1 MICKDGFRF
10 WGSRCLSDDPLFA
23 FENYTR
29 TAQVLA
35 DTIAEGHMWAVDKPL
50 NPSLA
55 RDIIEGIRAK
65 LRSLVNQGYLI
76 GADCWLDESVNDKDS
91 LKAGKLTIDYDYTP
105 VPPLENLMLRQRITD
120 RYRRFCQPCQ
130 CIRGYMAL
138 PRKLKHLN
146 LFNDGN
152 NWQGI
157 VESLT
162 LPKFTRKF
170 EKYRGGGMPGAVDVD
185 MGLDDGALDTE
196 FSIGGT
202 ELLLFKQM
210 GKATVDGIQLR
221 FTGSVQRDDTGEVQ
235 AIELVV
241 RGRHKEVDS
250 GEWKTG
256 ESSTTKVSSTNSY
269 AKLTINGEVL
279 YEVDLV
285 NMIEIVDG
293 VDLMEAHRNAL
304 GL

>member
-1 MICKDGFRF
+1 
-10 WGSRCLSDDPLFA
+10 
-23 FENYTR
+23 
-29 TAQVLA
+29 
-35 DTIAEGHMWAVDKPL
+35 
-50 NPSLA
+50 
-55 RDIIEGIRAK
+55 
-65 LRSLVNQGYLI
+65 
-76 GADCWLDESVNDKDS
+76 
-91 LKAGKLTIDYDYTP
+91 
-105 VPPLENLMLRQRITD
+105 
-120 RYRRFCQPCQ
+120 
-130 CIRGYMAL
+130 MAL

-221 FTGSVQRDDTGEVQ
+221 FTGSIQRDDTGETVAVEVVMRGRQ
-235 AIELVV
+235 KEIDTGEGKQGEDTESKISVVCTYFRLTMDGKELV
-241 RGRHKEVDS
+241 EID
-250 GEWKTG
+250 
-256 ESSTTKVSSTNSY
+256 
-269 AKLTINGEVL
+269 TI
-279 YEVDLV
+279 
-285 NMIEIVDG
+285 NMIEKVNG
-293 VDLMEAHRNAL
+293 VDRLEQHRRNI

>member
-1 MICKDGFRF
+1 
-10 WGSRCLSDDPLFA
+10 
-23 FENYTR
+23 
-29 TAQVLA
+29 
-35 DTIAEGHMWAVDKPL
+35 
-50 NPSLA
+50 
-55 RDIIEGIRAK
+55 
-65 LRSLVNQGYLI
+65 
-76 GADCWLDESVNDKDS
+76 
-91 LKAGKLTIDYDYTP
+91 
-105 VPPLENLMLRQRITD
+105 
-120 RYRRFCQPCQ
+120 
-130 CIRGYMAL
+130 MAL

-221 FTGSVQRDDTGEVQ
+221 FTGSIQRDDTGE
-235 AIELVV
+235 
-241 RGRHKEVDS
+241 
-250 GEWKTG
+250 
-256 ESSTTKVSSTNSY
+256 SSSTKVSSTNSY

-285 NMIEIVDG
+285 NMVEIVG
-293 VDLMEAHRNAL
+293 SVDLMEAHRNAL